1 MWGRVPPLLRAE
13 ALVTRRQGA
22 LAAISWMAGAL
33 ASAGGLW
40 VSFHYDLPTGPVVV
54 CMFGF
59 LLLVAYALRRALG
72 GQADAVRAPLG
83 GNSAV

>member
-1 MWGRVPPLLRAE
+1 MRGDGRTPRE
-13 ALVTRRQGA
+13 
-22 LAAISWMAGAL
+22 AAISWTAGTL

-59 LLLVAYALRRALG
+59 LQLVAYALRQVLG
-72 GQADAVRAPLG
+72 RRADALLAPLG
-83 GNSAV
+83 GSSAALVNEGSEAR